1 MVGEGKAKNGVKQ
14 QKSASEVR
22 LVYRSARLAS
32 LQSFFVPFPY
42 CGAWFQEI
50 LGREAYKTETLVKN
64 DHLTEEEDYN
74 RDKDWHGW
82 LVHGHPCERS

>member
-14 QKSASEVR
+14 QNSASEVR
-22 LVYRSARLAS
+22 LVYRSARFAS
-32 LQSFFVPFPY
+32 IFFRPFPLLQSLVP
-42 CGAWFQEI
+42 GD
-50 LGREAYKTETLVKN
+50 LGQRGLQTETLVKN
-64 DHLTEEEDYN
+64 DHLTEEDYN